1 MSGEE
6 WGLVLTFV
14 LACISAAF
22 FLVLRF
28 EGKGRPFGPSS
39 RRWAFAVAG
48 AAGAV
53 STLLALGL
61 AVLGHYMP
69 SALVGL
75 GIVGPS
81 TLCLDRIRDGKED
94 HPSILGSAATLWLV
108 WLMRQVE
115 EAMAVDKAEWC
126 EDRVN
131 PEWLD
136 DELILAAHSYHD
148 FVRER
153 LPPDECEH
161 HRIQVIVAD
170 AEERLHVARLIDSHA
185 PREAIAEALRSP
197 RLAGQAWYER
207 NLDDLTRL
215 GNRLQFDA
223 RRDVRHLLM
232 VAYNA
237 RLYRLRPYHPPRWAA
252 VPRMPATAATQHTA
266 RSEAR
271 ATAPVH
277 SASPAAIRQG
287 ALRDAQDADLA
298 QYWRPG
304 R

>member
-1 MSGEE
+1 MSREE

-28 EGKGRPFGPSS
+28 EGRGRPFGPRS
-39 RRWAFAVAG
+39 RRWALAAAG
-48 AAGAV
+48 ATGAV

-81 TLCLDRIRDGKED
+81 TLCLDRIRDGKEG
-94 HPSILGSAATLWLV
+94 HPSILGMGATLWLV

-115 EAMAVDKAEWC
+115 ETMAVDKAEWC

-131 PEWLD
+131 PEWFD

-153 LPPDECEH
+153 LPPDECAH
-161 HRIQVIVAD
+161 HRIQAIVAD
-170 AEERLHVARLIDSHA
+170 VEERLHVARLIDSHA
-185 PREAIAEALRSP
+185 PRDAIAEALRSP
-197 RLAGQAWYER
+197 RLAEQAWYER

-237 RLYRLRPYHPPRWAA
+237 RLYRLRPYSPPQWAA
-252 VPRMPATAATQHTA
+252 IPRHPASREHAGPP
-266 RSEAR
+266 AR
-271 ATAPVH
+271 AT
-277 SASPAAIRQG
+277 S
-287 ALRDAQDADLA
+287 
-298 QYWRPG
+298 
-304 R
+304 

>member
-1 MSGEE
+1 MSREE

-28 EGKGRPFGPSS
+28 EGKGRPFGPRS
-39 RRWAFAVAG
+39 RRWALAVAG
-48 AAGAV
+48 ATGAV
-53 STLLALGL
+53 STLAALGL
-61 AVLGHYMP
+61 AAIGHYMP

-75 GIVGPS
+75 GIVAPS
-81 TLCLDRIRDGKED
+81 TLCLDRIRDDKD
-94 HPSILGSAATLWLV
+94 DRPSLLGTAATLWLG
-108 WLMRQVE
+108 WLLRQVSE
-115 EAMAVDKAEWC
+115 TMAQDKAEWC

-153 LPPDECEH
+153 LSPDECERH
-161 HRIQVIVAD
+161 HVQVIVAD
-170 AEERLHVARLIDSHA
+170 VEERLHVARLIDSHA
-185 PREAIAEALRSP
+185 PRDAIADALRSP
-197 RLAGQAWYER
+197 RLSGQAWYER

-232 VAYNA
+232 IAYNA

-252 VPRMPATAATQHTA
+252 IPRPPAMVATQRATPA
-266 RSEAR
+266 EAR
-271 ATAPVH
+271 AAPVR
-277 SASPAAIRQG
+277 SAPGAATRR
-287 ALRDAQDADLA
+287 AAFRDAQDSD
-298 QYWRPG
+298 
-304 R
+304 